1 MGKIKYKYFEK
12 YKTLGLNIAYFR
24 KQQGMTQEVLA
35 ERIGVE
41 RTRIS
46 RTEAAAVGTSLDTV
60 FAIAEA
66 LEVPV
71 SKLFEER

>member
-1 MGKIKYKYFEK
+1 MQERFKTKYR
-12 YKTLGLNIAYFR
+12 TLGLNIAYFR
-24 KQQGMTQEVLA
+24 KQKGWTQEDLA
-35 ERIGVE
+35 EHSRID
-41 RTRIS
+41 RSSIS
-46 RTEAAAVGTSLDTV
+46 KTEIAWSGTSLDTV

>member
-1 MGKIKYKYFEK
+1 MQERFKTKNR
-12 YKTLGLNIAYFR
+12 TLGLNIAYFR
-24 KQQGMTQEVLA
+24 KQKGWTQEDLA
-35 ERIGVE
+35 EHSRID
-41 RTRIS
+41 RSSIS
-46 RTEAAAVGTSLDTV
+46 KTEIAWSGTSLDTV